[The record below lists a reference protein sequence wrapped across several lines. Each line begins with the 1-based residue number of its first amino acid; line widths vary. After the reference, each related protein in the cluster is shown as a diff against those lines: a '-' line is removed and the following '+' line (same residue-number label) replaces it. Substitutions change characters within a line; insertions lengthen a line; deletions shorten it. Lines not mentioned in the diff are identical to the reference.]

1 MKKIVILLFLLKA
14 CTIIGQPLFVIKDK
28 VADKFIPATYSNT
41 LPNGYLA
48 ERMKVNSEKRLLQ
61 INLESILVPF
71 KHRPGIQEWTGE
83 HVGKFLHAAALEYQN
98 TRSPEIKKRMDY
110 AAKSLI
116 ATQLPDGYLG
126 TYLDKDRWTSWD
138 VWSHKYNLIGLLA
151 YYKVSGS
158 EPALVSC
165 KKVANLLCKTFGK
178 NKLDIIKSGTHVG
191 MAPTS
196 ILEPMVELY
205 RFTGES
211 KYLDFCNYIIEAWE
225 EEGGPKIISSLTTT
239 GNVYKTANGK
249 AYEMMSDLVGLL
261 ELYRLTG
268 IEKYLNAVQNAW
280 LDITSKRLYIHGTV
294 SHTEHFQDDFDLNPI
309 GQYDATKYCGPG
321 EGCVTV
327 TWIQMNW
334 QLLRLTGK
342 QQYAQQLEGS
352 VYNALLPA
360 QNPTNGEVCY
370 FLPLNGRKRFG
381 EVTHGIVPDICCCSS
396 SIPRGV
402 ALIPQFIAGNINGAP
417 ALLLYSSG
425 TYKTKAYPDNKVAGV
440 ELIVNTNFPVT
451 GKIDIDVKCSKILKY
466 ALLLNVPLWAD
477 NFIATVNGDKY
488 TGQPGT
494 FLSIERVWNVA
505 DKIEVVM
512 DMPLKI
518 IPDNNKGS
526 KLVAVK
532 RGPQILAIDE
542 NVTDTKGLPQWGW
555 YGNQVYKFS
564 ANQDDNVKN
573 FIMVPLADAGQS
585 MAGYTVLID
594 SLQIIEEKATASL
607 SKYRQQL
614 DQLRKEF
621 RAVDMPDVKFFL
633 FGMGNR
639 TKLLYKKGKLIN
651 SITGNIVAEWQVKN
665 ETIIPNDYRVNIET
679 ISDVTVSIFEN
690 EQGVFINERGKETL
704 IAGTETAVILPSFE
718 QYKYSEVL
726 KVLHNEILVN
736 IVDSKPLPN
745 YFTYHNPWRRDAAMM
760 ALCIDKTGNIGLLKN
775 WVLSI
780 DDPYDRNNAGE
791 KEADNLGQTLYL
803 LSFFTDKNNPLVK
816 QILAEVAKYEI
827 TDSNGKYIKG
837 RSDFHEA
844 PVYQTKWLKF
854 GLHALSIDDPYT
866 IPAIQDN
873 YSSLFWWDYKDSYMK
888 GTTDAYDEWKND
900 FYPYIG
906 WAADNFHGLKRNPV
920 SNRDYPLTWEIQASQ
935 ADYDGMNIIDIQY
948 VKNKNS
954 SPHSWHAAEMFLYLI
969 ENNK

>member
-1 MKKIVILLFLLKA
+1 MKKIVVLLFLFKA
-14 CTIIGQPLFVIKDK
+14 GIVMGQPLSVIKDK
-28 VADKFIPATYSNT
+28 VTDIFISVAYSNT
-41 LPNGYLA
+41 LPTGYLA

-61 INLESILVPF
+61 INLESILVPYR
-71 KHRPGIQEWTGE
+71 HRPGIQEWTGE
-83 HVGKFLHAAALEYQN
+83 HVGKFLHAAALEYTN

-151 YYKVSGS
+151 YYKVTGYK
-158 EPALVSC
+158 PALLSC
-165 KKVANLLCKTFGK
+165 KKMANLLCITFGK

-211 KYLDFCNYIIEAWE
+211 KYLNFCNYIVEAWE

-239 GNVYKTANGK
+239 GSVYKTANGK

-261 ELYRLTG
+261 ELYRVTG
-268 IEKYLNAVQNAW
+268 IEKYLIAVQNAW
-280 LDITSKRLYIHGTV
+280 LDITSKRLYIHGTA

-360 QNPTNGEVCY
+360 QNPANGEVCY

-381 EVTHGIVPDICCCSS
+381 EVTHGILPDICCCSS
-396 SIPRGV
+396 SIPRGI
-402 ALIPQFIAGNINGAP
+402 ALIPQFTAGNINGNP
-417 ALLLYSSG
+417 VLLLYSSG
-425 TYKTKAYPDNKVAGV
+425 SYTTKAHSDKKEAAV

-451 GKIDIDVKCSKILKY
+451 GKINIDVKCAQKLKY
-466 ALLLNVPLWAD
+466 TLLLNVPLWAD

-488 TGQPGT
+488 TGKPGT
-494 FLSIERVWNVA
+494 FLSIERIWNVA
-505 DKIEVVM
+505 DKIEVSM
-512 DMPLKI
+512 EMPLKI

-532 RGPQILAIDE
+532 RGPQILAIDQ
-542 NVTDTKGLPQWGW
+542 NVNDTKGLPQWGW
-555 YGNQVYKFS
+555 YGNQVYQFS
-564 ANQDDNVKN
+564 ANQQGNVKN

-585 MAGYTVLID
+585 MADYTVLID
-594 SLQIIEEKATASL
+594 SVQIIEEKATVSL

-614 DQLRKEF
+614 NELRKEF

-639 TKLLYKKGKLIN
+639 TKMLYKNGRLIN
-651 SITGNIVAEWQVKN
+651 SITGKVVAEWTVKN

-679 ISDVTVSIFEN
+679 ISDVSVSIFEN
-690 EQGVFINERGKETL
+690 EKGVFINERGKEQL
-704 IAGTETAVILPSFE
+704 IAGTESPLILPSFE

-760 ALCIDKTGNIGLLKN
+760 ALCLNKTGNIGLLKN

-791 KEADNLGQTLYL
+791 MEADNLGQTLYL

-827 TDSNGKYIKG
+827 SDSNGKYIKG

-854 GLHALSIDDPYT
+854 GLHALGIHDPYT

-888 GTTDAYDEWKND
+888 GTSDAYDEWKND
-900 FYPYIG
+900 YYPYIG

-920 SNRDYPLTWEIQASQ
+920 SNRDYPLTWEIAASQ
-935 ADYDGMNIIDIQY
+935 ANYEGMGIIDIQY

-969 ENNK
+969 QLNK